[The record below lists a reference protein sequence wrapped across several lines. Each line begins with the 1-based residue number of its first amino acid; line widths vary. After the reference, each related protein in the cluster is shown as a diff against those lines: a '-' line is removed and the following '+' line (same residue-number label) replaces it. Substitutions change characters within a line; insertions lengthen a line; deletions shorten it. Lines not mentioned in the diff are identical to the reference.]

1 LVAALLAEEALTLVE
16 TAEGREFTGSENS
29 LYGARN
35 VLVFVAG
42 DCGVGTLDWS
52 GSTISVPVAVGVCVE
67 SFLLGASGLGL
78 RVSCEG
84 CYN

>member
-1 LVAALLAEEALTLVE
+1 LVGALLAEEALTLVE

-29 LYGARN
+29 FYGARN
-35 VLVFVAG
+35 EVVFIAV

-52 GSTISVPVAVGVCVE
+52 GSTISVPVAVGGFVE